1 MPKLVRQRWEADFG
15 AFGGRKAKRGFSYD
29 AYVPDELADL
39 EFSLTADVAQVVAE
53 AELLLT
59 EVNRKGPALRALEA
73 LARQLLRAESVASSR
88 IEGLEL
94 SHRRLARVAFAEDES
109 DITAQSVLD
118 NIRAMELA
126 VATAA
131 TTKRFGVPAI
141 LKVHKALF
149 SAFGDRHAG
158 KVRTEQNWVGG
169 GASSPQNAEF
179 VPPPPELVTGLLED
193 LASFVERDD
202 LPPVMQAAIAHAQ
215 FETIHP
221 FADGNGRVG
230 RCLIHVVLTRRGV
243 TPNVVPPVSLVL
255 ATDAR
260 AYVGGLTDFRAGR
273 VNEWVGLF
281 ADAARTA
288 ATEASRF
295 AAQLAAQEAQWRE
308 AVGPLRPNATASV
321 LLRLLPG
328 VPIIDVQTAQELVGC
343 SNQAARLALAQL
355 ERAGIISQLTVG
367 RRNRAWEAGAVFE
380 LLNTFERHLATRR
393 GGTTRLRPAPR

>member
-39 EFSLTADVAQVVAE
+39 EFSLTADVAQAVAE

-94 SHRRLARVAFAEDES
+94 SHRRLARAAFAEDEN
-109 DITAQSVLD
+109 DITAQSVLA

-149 SAFGDRHAG
+149 SAFADRQAG

-169 GASSPQNAEF
+169 AASSPQNAEF
-179 VPPPPELVTGLLED
+179 VPPPPELVMALLED
-193 LASFVERDD
+193 LAAFLDRDD

-230 RCLIHVVLTRRGV
+230 RCLIHVVLTCRGV

-281 ADAARTA
+281 AAAARTA
-288 ATEASRF
+288 AMEASRF
-295 AAQLAAQEAQWRE
+295 AAQLAAQEEQWRVS
-308 AVGPLRPNATASV
+308 VGPLRPNAAASV

-355 ERAGIISQLTVG
+355 ERAGVISQLTVG

>member
-109 DITAQSVLD
+109 DITAQSVLA

>member
-39 EFSLTADVAQVVAE
+39 EFSLTADVAQAVAE

-94 SHRRLARVAFAEDES
+94 SHRRLARAAFAEDEN
-109 DITAQSVLD
+109 DITAQSVLA
-118 NIRAMELA
+118 NVRAMELA

-149 SAFGDRHAG
+149 SAFGDRQAG

-169 GASSPQNAEF
+169 AASSPLNAEF
-179 VPPPPELVTGLLED
+179 VPPPPALVRGLLED
-193 LASFVERDD
+193 LAAFLDRDD

-281 ADAARTA
+281 AAAARTA
-288 ATEASRF
+288 AMEASRF
-295 AAQLAAQEAQWRE
+295 AAQLAAQEEQWRVS
-308 AVGPLRPNATASV
+308 VGPLRPNAAASV

-328 VPIIDVQTAQELVGC
+328 VPVIDVQTAQELVGC

>member
-39 EFSLTADVAQVVAE
+39 EFSLTADVAQAVAE

-94 SHRRLARVAFAEDES
+94 SHRRLARAAFAEDES
-109 DITAQSVLD
+109 DITAQSVLA

-169 GASSPQNAEF
+169 AASSPRNAEF

-193 LASFVERDD
+193 LAAFLDRDD

-281 ADAARTA
+281 AAAARTA
-288 ATEASRF
+288 AMEASRF
-295 AAQLAAQEAQWRE
+295 AAQLSAQEEQWRA
-308 AVGPLRPNATASV
+308 AVGPLRPNAAASV

-355 ERAGIISQLTVG
+355 ERAGVISQLTVG